1 MTTTPASRPSS
12 RRRAGFSRSRRRS
25 SEETSSSSVD
35 DLPTPE
41 NLGDGMDLSQVD
53 FALALH
59 DELPADG
66 NLPWSPYSVA
76 SALGLAATGARGRT
90 YDELAR
96 ALAPGGDLVQLGRTL
111 AASARLDDA
120 AAAVANTIWVRL
132 GLELRDAYRQE
143 MLDWPGGALHTADF
157 RGDPEGS
164 RGTINADVE
173 KTTQGLIK
181 ELLQRGTITPTTAAV
196 IVNALYLKVAWRN
209 PFADAATQPAPFHA
223 PSGTRE
229 VPTMRQQE
237 RMGYAAVDGWRMV
250 TLSTASDVVVDVLLS
265 DEDGRLTP
273 ETLTGLYRRST
284 ATRVDLALPRFRVE
298 TEAVLN
304 DALGRLGVV
313 TAFTRDADFSGI
325 SPAERIWIDKV
336 VHKAVLRVDEQGFE
350 GAAATRT
357 PARSTSWQ
365 GSSIPDRPF
374 QASRG
379 APQWMV
385 CRSPTGNRTPRSLA
399 LQARRSARNA
409 VGLPVPPA
417 GVEPAASTFG
427 GSRSSAALRGCA
439 VRAEG
444 FDPPDL
450 V

>member
-111 AASARLDDA
+111 AASARLDD
-120 AAAVANTIWVRL
+120 
-132 GLELRDAYRQE
+132 
-143 MLDWPGGALHTADF
+143 
-157 RGDPEGS
+157 
-164 RGTINADVE
+164 ADVE

-313 TAFTRDADFSGI
+313 T
-325 SPAERIWIDKV
+325 E
-336 VHKAVLRVDEQGFE
+336 
-350 GAAATRT
+350 
-357 PARSTSWQ
+357 
-365 GSSIPDRPF
+365 
-374 QASRG
+374 
-379 APQWMV
+379 
-385 CRSPTGNRTPRSLA
+385 
-399 LQARRSARNA
+399 
-409 VGLPVPPA
+409 
-417 GVEPAASTFG
+417 
-427 GSRSSAALRGCA
+427 
-439 VRAEG
+439 
-444 FDPPDL
+444 
-450 V
+450 

>member
-120 AAAVANTIWVRL
+120 AAANTIWVRL

-209 PFADAATQPAPFHA
+209 PFADAAT
-223 PSGTRE
+223 S
-229 VPTMRQQE
+229 
-237 RMGYAAVDGWRMV
+237 
-250 TLSTASDVVVDVLLS
+250 
-265 DEDGRLTP
+265 
-273 ETLTGLYRRST
+273 RRSPAMPT
-284 ATRVDLALPRFRVE
+284 
-298 TEAVLN
+298 
-304 DALGRLGVV
+304 
-313 TAFTRDADFSGI
+313 
-325 SPAERIWIDKV
+325 SPASAR
-336 VHKAVLRVDEQGFE
+336 RNGS
-350 GAAATRT
+350 GSTRWCT
-357 PARSTSWQ
+357 RPYSGSTS
-365 GSSIPDRPF
+365 R
-374 QASRG
+374 ASR
-379 APQWMV
+379 ARPPRPWS
-385 CRSPTGNRTPRSLA
+385 CERSP
-399 LQARRSARNA
+399 
-409 VGLPVPPA
+409 
-417 GVEPAASTFG
+417 ST
-427 GSRSSAALRGCA
+427 
-439 VRAEG
+439 
-444 FDPPDL
+444 
-450 V
+450 

>member
-53 FALALH
+53 
-59 DELPADG
+59 
-66 NLPWSPYSVA
+66 
-76 SALGLAATGARGRT
+76 
-90 YDELAR
+90 LAR

-209 PFADAATQPAPFHA
+209 PFADAAT
-223 PSGTRE
+223 S
-229 VPTMRQQE
+229 
-237 RMGYAAVDGWRMV
+237 
-250 TLSTASDVVVDVLLS
+250 
-265 DEDGRLTP
+265 
-273 ETLTGLYRRST
+273 RRSPAMPT
-284 ATRVDLALPRFRVE
+284 
-298 TEAVLN
+298 
-304 DALGRLGVV
+304 
-313 TAFTRDADFSGI
+313 
-325 SPAERIWIDKV
+325 SPASAR
-336 VHKAVLRVDEQGFE
+336 RNGS
-350 GAAATRT
+350 GSTRWCT
-357 PARSTSWQ
+357 RPYSGSTS
-365 GSSIPDRPF
+365 R
-374 QASRG
+374 ASR
-379 APQWMV
+379 ARPPRPWS
-385 CRSPTGNRTPRSLA
+385 CERSP
-399 LQARRSARNA
+399 
-409 VGLPVPPA
+409 
-417 GVEPAASTFG
+417 ST
-427 GSRSSAALRGCA
+427 
-439 VRAEG
+439 
-444 FDPPDL
+444 
-450 V
+450 

>member
-59 DELPADG
+59 DELP
-66 NLPWSPYSVA
+66 
-76 SALGLAATGARGRT
+76 
-90 YDELAR
+90 
-96 ALAPGGDLVQLGRTL
+96 
-111 AASARLDDA
+111 
-120 AAAVANTIWVRL
+120 AVANTIWVRL

-250 TLSTASDVVVDVLLS
+250 TLSTASDVVVDVLL
-265 DEDGRLTP
+265 
-273 ETLTGLYRRST
+273 
-284 ATRVDLALPRFRVE
+284 
-298 TEAVLN
+298 
-304 DALGRLGVV
+304 
-313 TAFTRDADFSGI
+313 
-325 SPAERIWIDKV
+325 
-336 VHKAVLRVDEQGFE
+336 
-350 GAAATRT
+350 
-357 PARSTSWQ
+357 
-365 GSSIPDRPF
+365 
-374 QASRG
+374 
-379 APQWMV
+379 
-385 CRSPTGNRTPRSLA
+385 
-399 LQARRSARNA
+399 
-409 VGLPVPPA
+409 
-417 GVEPAASTFG
+417 
-427 GSRSSAALRGCA
+427 
-439 VRAEG
+439 
-444 FDPPDL
+444 FD
-450 V
+450 

>member
-76 SALGLAATGARGRT
+76 SALGMAATGARGRT

-173 KTTQGLIK
+173 KTT
-181 ELLQRGTITPTTAAV
+181 PTTAAV

-273 ETLTGLYRRST
+273 E
-284 ATRVDLALPRFRVE
+284 
-298 TEAVLN
+298 
-304 DALGRLGVV
+304 
-313 TAFTRDADFSGI
+313 
-325 SPAERIWIDKV
+325 
-336 VHKAVLRVDEQGFE
+336 
-350 GAAATRT
+350 
-357 PARSTSWQ
+357 
-365 GSSIPDRPF
+365 
-374 QASRG
+374 
-379 APQWMV
+379 
-385 CRSPTGNRTPRSLA
+385 
-399 LQARRSARNA
+399 
-409 VGLPVPPA
+409 
-417 GVEPAASTFG
+417 
-427 GSRSSAALRGCA
+427 
-439 VRAEG
+439 
-444 FDPPDL
+444 
-450 V
+450 